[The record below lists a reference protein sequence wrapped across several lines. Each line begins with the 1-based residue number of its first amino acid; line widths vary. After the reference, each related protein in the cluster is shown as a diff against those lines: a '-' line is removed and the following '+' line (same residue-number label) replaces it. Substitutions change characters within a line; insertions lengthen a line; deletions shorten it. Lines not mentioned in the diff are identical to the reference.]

1 MDIEV
6 NRVNEDRFEIILED
20 RRTVVD
26 RDGLARLSRH
36 LNDLLDPV
44 AREARAER
52 YNEFLDRLQTANNT
66 GIQALL
72 GTAAHDD
79 ILVLLHSSEENAE
92 LRKKLYA
99 NMSDNSVKIYVEDLL
114 FQFREGLPGYRFDE
128 AMRRLIETAEN
139 LVEDGALSFDGQE
152 G

>member
-92 LRKKLYA
+92 LRKKLYG
-99 NMSDNSVKIYVEDLL
+99 NMSDN
-114 FQFREGLPGYRFDE
+114 
-128 AMRRLIETAEN
+128 
-139 LVEDGALSFDGQE
+139 
-152 G
+152 